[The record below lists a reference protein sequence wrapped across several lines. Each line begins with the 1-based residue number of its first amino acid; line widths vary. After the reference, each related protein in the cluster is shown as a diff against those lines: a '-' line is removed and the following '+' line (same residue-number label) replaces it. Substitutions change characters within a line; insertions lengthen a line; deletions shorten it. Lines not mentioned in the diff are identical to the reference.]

1 MAAPRQKE
9 MNDRATVVA
18 TTTFAVVAVRCS
30 GSDIAA
36 FMIAPLDNEVMRQVA
51 VEICERLR
59 SHGHLA
65 YFVGGCV
72 RDTLLGIEPSDYDVA
87 TSATPDVVLSL
98 FEGAQ
103 AVGAHFGVVLWHGVE
118 IATFRSDGEYWDARH
133 PSTVTFETTPKRDAM
148 RRDFT
153 INAMFMDPSTGEILD
168 YHGGQEDLR
177 TRVLT
182 TVGSPYKRLK
192 EDRLRVL
199 RAVRFAAQFEMNID
213 GALFDA
219 MREYAEELD
228 EISIERIRDEYTKIL
243 TEGHAKTGFYWLSA
257 IGLNPISEEVSN
269 MLGAM
274 NQPSLELALA
284 VWLHAETDPEAEL
297 RRLRYPNA
305 VVETVTSIAR
315 ELPRFDGVR
324 AMPRRELIRFARQ
337 PFFADL
343 LELHR
348 LRGGAEVDFCREA
361 MQQELWPAPLIN
373 GEDVMAAGVPEGP
386 EVGRLLRR
394 VEDAQLDRQITTK
407 DEALALILGC

>member
-1 MAAPRQKE
+1 
-9 MNDRATVVA
+9 
-18 TTTFAVVAVRCS
+18 
-30 GSDIAA
+30 
-36 FMIAPLDNEVMRQVA
+36 MRQA
-51 VEICERLR
+51 AIEICERLR
-59 SHGHLA
+59 AHGHLA

-72 RDTLLGIEPSDYDVA
+72 RDTILGIEPSDYDVA

-98 FEGAQ
+98 FDGAQ
-103 AVGAHFGVVLWHGVE
+103 AVGAHFGVVLWRGVE

-133 PSTVTFETTPKRDAM
+133 PSTVTFETNPKRDAM

-168 YHGGQEDLR
+168 YYGGQEDLR
-177 TRVLT
+177 TRVLS
-182 TVGSPYKRLK
+182 TVGSPYKRLE

-199 RAVRFAAQFEMNID
+199 RAVRFAARFEMNID

-219 MREYAEELD
+219 MSEFAEELD

-243 TEGHAKTGFYWLSA
+243 TEGHAKSGFYWLSA
-257 IGLNPISEEVSN
+257 IGLNPVSEEVSN

-274 NQPSLELALA
+274 KQPSLELALA
-284 VWLHAETDPEAEL
+284 VWLRAETDPEAEL
-297 RRLRYPNA
+297 RRLRYPTA
-305 VVETVTSIAR
+305 VVDTVTSIIR

-324 AMPRRELIRFARQ
+324 AMPRRELIRFVRQ

-386 EVGRLLRR
+386 EVGRLLRL

-407 DEALALILGC
+407 DEALALIHAC